1 MATNIPFPIRTETSC
16 LLKWNWSTIFL
27 NTGQVSV
34 CHRNKRIKIPKD
46 NFDSFHN
53 LPYYVDH
60 RRSMLNGEW
69 PNSPDHIGCK
79 YCKNIEDAGGRSDR
93 QYMTETQVDQTPDE
107 VVDDPTAVVVTPA
120 VLEIFLSNTCN
131 LACTYCRVGNSS
143 KLEAES
149 KKYSNQ
155 ANFNDFYF
163 GKLKENLP
171 KSELKEYKDLC
182 LNWISKNGSK
192 LRRFHLL
199 GGEPMYTEEFSDFI
213 NVWDEYPNTNLI
225 LNVVSNVNLKHNLW
239 KTQIDKVINLVR
251 NKKIKD
257 FELTASLDCWGP
269 EQEYIRTGFD
279 CALAEKNILYY
290 LSLPEVTYLNINSTH
305 NALSLLTYHELLE
318 KKVEWEEKTNKSI
331 RLFSQAVG
339 SKHVDIG
346 TLAGNFYVQAV
357 KNILKSHPRK
367 TWDDQ
372 QALKA
377 TNGILKT
384 IINSDPDPEKI
395 QHFLNVY
402 NELDRRRNTNWKE
415 VFPEFA
421 AEIEKYKDDMVY

>member
-1 MATNIPFPIRTETSC
+1 
-16 LLKWNWSTIFL
+16 
-27 NTGQVSV
+27 
-34 CHRNKRIKIPKD
+34 
-46 NFDSFHN
+46 
-53 LPYYVDH
+53 
-60 RRSMLNGEW
+60 MLRGEW
-69 PNSPDHIGCK
+69 PHSPDHTGCK

-107 VVDDPTAVVVTPA
+107 LVNDPTAVLVTPA

-149 KKYSNQ
+149 KKYPEQQEFS
-155 ANFNDFYF
+155 DFYF
-163 GKLKENLP
+163 GKIKENLP
-171 KSELKEYKDLC
+171 KSELKEYKELC
-182 LNWISKNGSK
+182 LGWIARNGSK

-213 NVWDEYPNTNLI
+213 NVWNDYPNTNLI

-305 NALSLLTYHELLE
+305 SALSLLTYHELLE
-318 KKVEWEEKTNKSI
+318 KKAQWEEKTNKSI

-421 AEIEKYKDDMVY
+421 AEIEKYKK

>member
-1 MATNIPFPIRTETSC
+1 MAANIPFPIKTETSC

-27 NTGQVSV
+27 NTGQVAV

-69 PNSPDHIGCK
+69 PNSPDHVGCK
-79 YCKNIEDAGGRSDR
+79 YCKNIEDSGGISDR

-107 VVDDPTAVVVTPA
+107 LLDDPTAVVVTPT

-143 KLEAES
+143 KIEAES

-155 ANFNDFYF
+155 TDFNDFYF
-163 GKLKENLP
+163 GKIKENLP
-171 KSELKEYKDLC
+171 KSELEEYKELC
-182 LNWISKNGSK
+182 LDWLARNGSK

-199 GGEPMYTEEFSDFI
+199 GGEPMYTAEFDDFVNI
-213 NVWDEYPNTNLI
+213 WNNYPNKNLI

-239 KTQIDKVINLVR
+239 KKQIDKVINLVR
-251 NKKIKD
+251 NKKIQG

-305 NALSLLTYHELLE
+305 SALSLLTYHELLE
-318 KKVEWEEKTNKSI
+318 KKAQWEEKTNKSI

-339 SKHVDIG
+339 SKHVDIR

-357 KNILKSHPRK
+357 KNILKAHPRK

-402 NELDRRRNTNWKE
+402 NELDRRRNTNWKT

-421 AEIEKYKDDMVY
+421 AEIEKYKNDMVY